1 MKPILKKVAQLAF
14 LVIIIITILLG
25 ATREGRSSVKSLLF
39 IIHVFDQTVS
49 PLEWFTPEPIVEHV
63 SFESSGAKLSGDLY
77 RPPGK
82 GPYAAVLLFLG
93 VQPARSSDPRVVNL
107 GNALARSNM
116 TALYY
121 WSSDMEQ
128 GIMTTKEIDNLVA
141 SFQYLRNLD
150 FVDPARVGIG
160 GFCVGGSFALIAASD
175 PLISADVQ
183 FVNAFGPY
191 FDMKELAISI
201 ISETSDDNHQIQS
214 WQPDKLSKK
223 VLATHLTDKISNEEA
238 NIITNWFTNNRTNN
252 IDKTLSTENGQR
264 IHNLLGQKS
273 RQDATDA
280 FELLPAHHKSQLHQL
295 SPSSHIADIKA
306 SILIM
311 HDRNDSLVPVSHSRQ
326 LFEALDGKTD
336 VLFTEYG
343 SLFDHVSPNLNTGTT
358 AIAEMFRLAK
368 HIQRIMLQAT

>member
-1 MKPILKKVAQLAF
+1 LKPILKKVTQLVFIA
-14 LVIIIITILLG
+14 VIIITILLG

-39 IIHVFDQTVS
+39 VIHVFDQSVS
-49 PLEWFTPEPIVEHV
+49 PLEWFTPKPIVEHL
-63 SFESSGAKLSGDLY
+63 SFESSGRKLSGDLY
-77 RPPGK
+77 RPPGE

-93 VQPARSSDPRVVNL
+93 VQPARASDPRVVNL

-116 TALYY
+116 AALYY

-150 FVDPARVGIG
+150 FVDPTRVGIG

-175 PLISADVQ
+175 PLISNDVQ

-201 ISETSDDNHQIQS
+201 ISETSEDNHGIQY

-238 NIITNWFTNNRTNN
+238 NIITNWFTN
-252 IDKTLSTENGQR
+252 
-264 IHNLLGQKS
+264 
-273 RQDATDA
+273 
-280 FELLPAHHKSQLHQL
+280 
-295 SPSSHIADIKA
+295 
-306 SILIM
+306 
-311 HDRNDSLVPVSHSRQ
+311 
-326 LFEALDGKTD
+326 
-336 VLFTEYG
+336 
-343 SLFDHVSPNLNTGTT
+343 
-358 AIAEMFRLAK
+358 
-368 HIQRIMLQAT
+368 

>member
-1 MKPILKKVAQLAF
+1 MKPILKKVTQLVFIA
-14 LVIIIITILLG
+14 VIIITILLG

-39 IIHVFDQTVS
+39 VIHVFDQSVS
-49 PLEWFTPEPIVEHV
+49 PLEWFTPKPIVEHL
-63 SFESSGAKLSGDLY
+63 SFESSGRKLSGDLY
-77 RPPGK
+77 RPPGE

-93 VQPARSSDPRVVNL
+93 VQPARASDPRVVNL

-116 TALYY
+116 AALYY

-150 FVDPARVGIG
+150 FVDPTRVGIG

-175 PLISADVQ
+175 PLISNDVQ

-201 ISETSDDNHQIQS
+201 ISETSEDNHGIQY

-252 IDKTLSTENGQR
+252 IDKTLLTENGQR

-273 RQDATDA
+273 RHGASSA
-280 FELLPAHHKSQLHQL
+280 FETLPAHNKSQLHQL

-326 LFEALDGKTD
+326 LFEALDGKTN

-343 SLFDHVSPNLNTGTT
+343 SIFDHVSPSLNSGTNT
-358 AIAEMFRLAK
+358 ITEMFRLAK
-368 HIQRIMLQAT
+368 HIQRIMLQST

>member
-1 MKPILKKVAQLAF
+1 
-14 LVIIIITILLG
+14 
-25 ATREGRSSVKSLLF
+25 
-39 IIHVFDQTVS
+39 
-49 PLEWFTPEPIVEHV
+49 
-63 SFESSGAKLSGDLY
+63 
-77 RPPGK
+77 
-82 GPYAAVLLFLG
+82 
-93 VQPARSSDPRVVNL
+93 
-107 GNALARSNM
+107 
-116 TALYY
+116 
-121 WSSDMEQ
+121 
-128 GIMTTKEIDNLVA
+128 MTTKEIDNLVA

-201 ISETSDDNHQIQS
+201 ISETSDDNHRIQN

-223 VLATHLTDKISNEEA
+223 VLAAHLTDNISNEEA

-264 IHNLLGQKS
+264 IHNLLGQES
-273 RQDATDA
+273 RQGATDA
-280 FELLPAHHKSQLHQL
+280 FELLPAHNKSQLHQL
-295 SPSSHIADIKA
+295 SPRSHIGDIKA

-343 SLFDHVSPNLNTGTT
+343 SIFDHVSPNLNTGTN
-358 AIAEMFRLAK
+358 AIAEMFRLVK
-368 HIQRIMLQAT
+368 HIQRIMLQST